1 MRLGVRGKL
10 FVVSVLLM
18 VGVGLISGV
27 FLEYSL
33 RSWLTTRAE
42 QDLWRQ
48 ARTARDMIEMAPTG
62 NPAVLNNV
70 AWRLEDSTG
79 ARVTLISPDGRVLAD
94 SQMGDSTVT
103 QAENHLS
110 RAEVQ
115 MALQEGRGMA
125 RRFSDTLHTPMLY
138 AALPVARAE
147 LRGVVRV
154 AMSLAQVEDAVH
166 KLRLM
171 LSAAGLV
178 GLAAALFISGLA
190 SHFASR
196 ALRDLTS
203 HAQKIARGE
212 QGRRMAVWPEDEIG
226 GIAGSF
232 NQLAD
237 HLERVVSTLGHERD
251 QVATILESMNEAV
264 LALDRNQRITLIN
277 GAAIGLLGTISQ
289 PLGTTLVQ
297 SADNPGLRSLV
308 AKSCAGEAVRE
319 ELTLGDRR
327 LLARATPLLGQG
339 GSVVV
344 MHDITDVRRL
354 ETIRRDFVAN
364 VSHELRTPVSVIRA
378 NAETLLDGALDDPQA
393 ARPFV
398 EALLRNAE
406 RLGRIIADLLDISRV
421 EAGQLQ
427 LRTQPVALSA
437 AARRAA
443 EALLPTAETKKI
455 AVHVRI
461 DENVTVLG
469 DMQAL
474 DQVLLNLLDNAVK
487 YTPEGGHVQVGAS
500 VRGDQVRIEVADDGP
515 GLEPH
520 QRKRVFERF
529 YRVDPGRSR
538 DMGGTGLGLS
548 IVKHL
553 CETMGGKVGV
563 DPGSERGSVF
573 WFVLP
578 RADKEDI
585 DARLAS

>member
-1 MRLGVRGKL
+1 MKLGVRGKL

-27 FLEYSL
+27 VLEHSL
-33 RSWLTTRAE
+33 RGWLTARAE

-48 ARTARDMIEMAPTG
+48 ARTARDMIEMS
-62 NPAVLNNV
+62 PAGDSSVLNSV

-79 ARVTLISPDGRVLAD
+79 ARVTLISPAGTVLAD
-94 SQMGDSTVT
+94 SQMGDSTVI

-110 RAEVQ
+110 RVEVQ

-138 AALPVARAE
+138 AALPVARAD
-147 LRGVVRV
+147 LHGVVRV
-154 AMSLAQVEDAVH
+154 AMSLAQVEDAVG
-166 KLRLM
+166 KLRIM
-171 LSAAGLV
+171 LAGAGLV
-178 GLAAALFISGLA
+178 GLAATLFISGLA

-297 SADNPGLRSLV
+297 SANNPALRQLA

-319 ELTLGDRR
+319 ELTLGERR

-378 NAETLLDGALDDPQA
+378 NAETLLDGALEDPKA

-398 EALLRNAE
+398 EALLRNSE

-427 LRTQPVALSA
+427 LRTQPVALSS

-443 EALLPTAETKKI
+443 EALQPTAQAKNI
-455 AVHVRI
+455 AVSVRI
-461 DENVTVLG
+461 DEGVTVLG

-487 YTPEGGHVQVGAS
+487 YTPEGGHVQVGAV
-500 VRGDQVRIEVADDGP
+500 VRGEQVRIEVADDGP

-553 CETMGGKVGV
+553 CETMGGKAGV

-578 RADKEDI
+578 RADQADE
-585 DARLAS
+585 ALLAS